1 MVYVSNLFPS
11 CFPSDA
17 MSCLSNPSGLKSI
30 GYTLV
35 NWGGVYSFGGA
46 FQQLW
51 GYAVLPEGFFTLPD
65 GSQLSTFGVLLSVA
79 LPIAVAGVG
88 FLGPE
93 IVKKSRVTRAGFTAF
108 GAFILAL
115 SVLLL
120 ISMLTEGLSLLPIVL
135 GIILF
140 PVGTVMV
147 LYGLRPKM
155 LLFSD

>member
-1 MVYVSNLFPS
+1 MGYILFH
-11 CFPSDA
+11 
-17 MSCLSNPSGLKSI
+17 
-30 GYTLV
+30 
-35 NWGGVYSFGGA
+35 WGGVYSFGGA

-51 GYAVLPEGFFTLPD
+51 GYAFLPEGLFTLPD

-79 LPIAVAGVG
+79 LPITVTGVG
-88 FLGPE
+88 FLAPE

-115 SVLLL
+115 SVLML
-120 ISMLTEGLSLLPIVL
+120 ISMLTEGLSLLPVVL

-140 PVGTVMV
+140 PVGSVMV